1 MARTPPRKTPL
12 TATEV
17 EKAKPGQKVRRL
29 ADGNGLFLEIKPS
42 GVKWWRYR
50 YRKPDTGKDTMLSL
64 GKYPAVSLADAR
76 KARGEAEALLQAGID
91 PADHKR
97 MEKARR
103 KQAAAN
109 TFQAVAEDW
118 RDNYLSKKSPAHLKR
133 TWGIV
138 SRCMIPYLGKQP
150 MTEIKAPDILAVLRI
165 HEKRGRLDT
174 AKRALQFTGQI
185 FRWGIQTGACEVD
198 PTPALK
204 GALPPTQTKH
214 MAATTDPVKVGG
226 YLRAFDAFKGSPV
239 VSVAIRLLPLLFC
252 RPGELRKMRWE
263 DVALEAGE
271 WRYTASKTNTD
282 HLVPLSTQA
291 IALLKEIEP
300 LTGHLPGGWVFTGG
314 RSPLRPMSEAAI
326 NAAYRR
332 LGIDTKTELTG
343 HGWRSIARTLL
354 HERLKFPPEV
364 IEHQLAHAVP
374 DTLGRAYNRT
384 RFLDGRQAMMQAW
397 ADYLDKLKAGAEVV
411 AFPAR
416 Q

>member
-1 MARTPPRKTPL
+1 MAL

-17 EKAKPGQKVRRL
+17 EKAKSGQKLRRL
-29 ADGNGLFLEIKPS
+29 ADGNGLFLEIKPN
-42 GVKWWRYR
+42 GAKWWRYR
-50 YRKPDTGKDTMLSL
+50 YRKPITRKDTMLSL
-64 GKYPAVSLADAR
+64 GKYPAVSLANAR
-76 KARGEAEALLQAGID
+76 KARADAEELLQAGID
-91 PADHKR
+91 PADH
-97 MEKARR
+97 RR
-103 KQAAAN
+103 LENERLRQVAAN
-109 TFQAVAEDW
+109 TFEAVAQDW
-118 RDNYLSKKSPAHLKR
+118 RDNCLSRKSPAHLKR

-138 SRCMIPYLGKQP
+138 SRCLMPYLGRQP

-204 GALPPTQTKH
+204 GALPPTKTKH
-214 MAATTDPVKVGG
+214 MAATTDPIMVGG
-226 YLRAFDAFKGSPV
+226 YLRAFDSFQGGLV
-239 VSVAIRLLPLLFC
+239 VATAVRLLPLLFC
-252 RPGELRKMRWE
+252 RPGELRTMRWE
-263 DVALEAGE
+263 DIDLETRE
-271 WRYTASKTNTD
+271 WRYTASKTDTD

-291 IALLKEIEP
+291 IALLKEIQP
-300 LTGHLPGGWVFTGG
+300 LTGHLPGGWVFIGG

-343 HGWRSIARTLL
+343 HGWRSVARTLL
-354 HERLKFPPEV
+354 HERLNYPPEV

-374 DTLGRAYNRT
+374 DNLGTAYNRT
-384 RFLDGRQAMMQAW
+384 KFIDQRKEMMQAW
-397 ADYLDKLKAGAEVV
+397 ADYLDKLKAGAEVL
-411 AFPAR
+411 AFPSR

>member
-1 MARTPPRKTPL
+1 MAL

-17 EKAKPGQKVRRL
+17 EKAKPSQKVCRL
-29 ADGNGLFLEIKPS
+29 ADGNGLFLEIKPT
-42 GVKWWRYR
+42 GAKWWRYR

-76 KARGEAEALLQAGID
+76 KARGKAEKLLQAGID

-97 MEKARR
+97 MEKAKR

-118 RDNYLSKKSPAHLKR
+118 KLRYLEKMSASHLER
-133 TWGIV
+133 TWGMV
-138 SRCMIPYLGKQP
+138 ERCIFPYIGKRRLSDL
-150 MTEIKAPDILAVLRI
+150 TARDVLAMARI
-165 HEKRGRLDT
+165 HEKRGTVET
-174 AKRALQFTGQI
+174 ARRCIQVCGQV
-185 FRWGIQTGACEVD
+185 FRHGITMGACEID

-204 GALPPTQTKH
+204 GAIPPKPAKH
-214 MAATTDPVKVGG
+214 MPATTDPVQVGG
-226 YLRAFDAFKGSPV
+226 YLRAFDAFSGGHV
-239 VSVAIRLLPLLFC
+239 VSVAVRLLPLLFC
-252 RPGELRKMRWE
+252 RPGELRTMRWE
-263 DVALEAGE
+263 DIDLEAQE
-271 WRYTASKTNTD
+271 WRFTASKTNTD
-282 HLVPLSTQA
+282 HLVTLSTQA
-291 IALLKEIEP
+291 IALLEEIQP
-300 LTGHLPGGWVFTGG
+300 LTAHLPGGWVFTGG
-314 RSPLRPMSEAAI
+314 RSPNRPMSEAAI

-384 RFLDGRQAMMQAW
+384 KFIDQRKEMMQAW

-411 AFPAR
+411 RFPAR